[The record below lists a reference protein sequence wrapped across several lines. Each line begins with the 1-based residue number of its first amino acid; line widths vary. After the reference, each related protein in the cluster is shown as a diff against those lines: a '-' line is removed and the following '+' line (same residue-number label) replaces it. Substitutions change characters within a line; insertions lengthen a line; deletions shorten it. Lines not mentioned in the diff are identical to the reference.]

1 MSHDAVTIT
10 DEKTGR
16 DLAAML
22 EPDLLLAREHDRGK
36 GGMAHSREVTQGWW
50 DGHRGANAP
59 ATQYTEDETTEI
71 LYNEVFGRFYWY
83 VGAEHGECSGDELCL
98 SRYYFARLFEKKGVP
113 RAYYSI
119 SDKRTE
125 RASLGLCH
133 TRAGTGINAS
143 GRKPQPRYGDTN
155 PGWGE
160 CADWIVF
167 NDAAPD
173 ERAPAP

>member
-1 MSHDAVTIT
+1 
-10 DEKTGR
+10 
-16 DLAAML
+16 L
-22 EPDLLLAREHDRGK
+22 
-36 GGMAHSREVTQGWW
+36 
-50 DGHRGANAP
+50 
-59 ATQYTEDETTEI
+59 
-71 LYNEVFGRFYWY
+71 Y
-83 VGAEHGECSGDELCL
+83 VGAEHGECSGDELCV
-98 SRYYFARLFEKKGVP
+98 SRYYFARLYEKKGVP

-133 TRAGTGINAS
+133 SRVGTGINAP
-143 GRKPQPRYGDTN
+143 GRKPQPRYGGTN

-167 NDAAPD
+167 NDVAPD